1 MVAAVETM
9 AFAGEVPWHGLGVPV
24 NDTMTPEEMLEAA
37 GLNWTVSRRPAY
49 TIKDPVWHENVGL
62 INAEGHHFIVRD
74 TDNSVLSACGND
86 YVPFQNAETFKFF
99 KKFVSN
105 GEMKMETA
113 GSLKDGQD
121 IWGLAKLESSFE
133 LPGGDRIEGY
143 LLIDSPHVSG
153 KALTIMFTPIRV
165 VCANTMALALNS
177 EGKRFR
183 VLHLQAF
190 DDDIMKAAEEALGIS
205 ETKMAEFQEQTTF
218 LSSKQAKPID
228 IQKFIAEL
236 LQPELL
242 IERAKLDIA
251 MEKAGSIGELDVPFA
266 EQFNRTA
273 EQVHDAITLSPGAD
287 LKSAKGTWWG
297 ALNGVTYVMDHTK
310 RESERVKGGALYST
324 WLGPNAAIKRRAI
337 DLATE
342 YARAA

>member
-1 MVAAVETM
+1 MAAAVETM

-24 NDTMTPEEMLEAA
+24 EDTMTPEEMLEAA

-49 TIKDPVWHENVGL
+49 TIKEPVWHENVGL
-62 INAEGHHFIVRD
+62 VNAEGHHFIVRD
-74 TDNSVLSACGND
+74 TDNSVLSACQD
-86 YVPFQNAETFKFF
+86 KYVPFQNADTFKFF

-105 GEMKMETA
+105 GAMKMETA
-113 GSLKDGQD
+113 GSLKNGQD

-143 LLIDSPHVSG
+143 LLIDSPHVAG
-153 KALTIMFTPIRV
+153 KALTILFTPIRV
-165 VCANTMALALNS
+165 VCSNTMALALGGD
-177 EGKRFR
+177 GKRFR

-218 LSSKQAKPID
+218 LSSKKAKPID

-251 MEKAGSIGELDVPFA
+251 NDVPFA

-273 EQVHDAITLSPGAD
+273 EQVHDAIALSPGAD
-287 LKSAKGTWWG
+287 LTSAKGTWWG

-324 WLGPNAAIKRRAI
+324 WLGPNAVVKRRAL

-342 YARAA
+342 YAKTA

>member
-9 AFAGEVPWHGLGVPV
+9 AYAGDVPWHGLGVRV
-24 NDTMTPEEMLEAA
+24 EDTMTPQEMLEAA
-37 GLNWTVSRRPAY
+37 DLNWTVSKRPAY
-49 TIKDPVWHENVGL
+49 TIDSPTWNEDVGL

-74 TDNSVLSACGND
+74 TDSKVLSACGED
-86 YVPFQNAETFKFF
+86 YVPFQNADTFRFF

-113 GSLKDGQD
+113 GSLKGGQD
-121 IWGLAKLESSFE
+121 IWGLAKLESNFE
-133 LPGGDRIEGY
+133 LPGGDRVEGY

-165 VCANTMALALNS
+165 VCSNTMALALNTD
-177 EGKRFR
+177 GKRFR

-190 DDDIMKAAEEALGIS
+190 DDEIMRAAEEALGIS

-218 LSSKQAKPID
+218 LSSKRAKPLD
-228 IQKFIAEL
+228 VQNFIAEL
-236 LQPELL
+236 FQPQLL
-242 IERAKLDIA
+242 IDRGKIA
-251 MEKAGSIGELDVPFA
+251 NDVPLID
-266 EQFNRTA
+266 EFNRTS
-273 EQVHDAITLSPGAD
+273 EQVHDAIMLSPGAD

-297 ALNGVTYVMDHTK
+297 AINGVTYHMDHTK
-310 RESERVKGGALYST
+310 RESERVKGGALYSS
-324 WLGPNAAIKRRAI
+324 WLGPNAATKRRAL

-342 YARAA
+342 YAKAA

>member
-1 MVAAVETM
+1 MAAAVETI
-9 AFAGEVPWHGLGVPV
+9 AYAGDVPWHGLGVRV
-24 NDTMTPEEMLEAA
+24 EDTMTPEEMLEVA
-37 GLNWTVSRRPAY
+37 GLNWTVSKRPAY
-49 TIKDPVWHENVGL
+49 TIDTPTWKEDVGL
-62 INAEGHHFIVRD
+62 LTAEGHHFIVRD
-74 TDNSVLSACGND
+74 SDNSVLSACGQD
-86 YVPFQNAETFKFF
+86 YVPFQNADTFRFF

-113 GSLKDGQD
+113 GSLKNGQD

-183 VLHLQAF
+183 VLHLQTF
-190 DDDIMKAAEEALGIS
+190 DGDIIKAAEEALGIS

-218 LSSKQAKPID
+218 LSNQQAKPLD
-228 IQKFIAEL
+228 VQKFIAEL
-236 LQPELL
+236 FQPQLL
-242 IERAKLDIA
+242 IERAFDIA
-251 MEKAGSIGELDVPFA
+251 NDIPILD
-266 EQFNRTA
+266 EFNRTA
-273 EQVHDAITLSPGAD
+273 EQVHDAIALSPGAD
-287 LKSAKGTWWG
+287 LNSAKGTGWG
-297 ALNGVTYVMDHTK
+297 ALNGVTYHMDHTK
-310 RESERVKGGALYST
+310 RESERVKGGALYSS
-324 WLGPNAAIKRRAI
+324 WLGPNAATKRRAL

-342 YARAA
+342 YAKVA

>member
-1 MVAAVETM
+1 MAAAVETM
-9 AFAGEVPWHGLGVPV
+9 AYAGDVPWHGLGVKV
-24 NDTMTPEEMLEAA
+24 DDTMTPEEMLEVA
-37 GLNWTVSRRPAY
+37 GLNWTVSKRPAY
-49 TIKDPVWHENVGL
+49 TIDAPTWRPDIGIL
-62 INAEGHHFIVRD
+62 NAEGHHFIVRD
-74 TDNSVLSACGND
+74 SDNSVLSACGED
-86 YVPFQNAETFKFF
+86 YVPFQNADTFKFF

-121 IWGLAKLESSFE
+121 IWGLAKLEYSFE

-153 KALTIMFTPIRV
+153 KALTILFTPIRV

-190 DDDIMKAAEEALGIS
+190 DEDIMKAAEEALGIS
-205 ETKMAEFQEQTTF
+205 KTKMTEFQEQTTF
-218 LSSKQAKPID
+218 LSEQQAKPLD
-228 IQKFIAEL
+228 VQKFIAEL
-236 LQPELL
+236 FQPQLL
-242 IERAKLDIA
+242 IERAFDIA
-251 MEKAGSIGELDVPFA
+251 NDVPLLDEFS
-266 EQFNRTA
+266 RTA
-273 EQVHDAITLSPGAD
+273 EQVHDAIALSPGAE

-297 ALNGVTYVMDHTK
+297 ALNGVTFHMDHTK
-310 RESERVKGGALYST
+310 RESERVKGGALYSS
-324 WLGPNAAIKRRAI
+324 WLGPNAATKRRAL

-342 YARAA
+342 YAKAA

>member
-9 AFAGEVPWHGLGVPV
+9 AYAGDVPWHGLGVRV
-24 NDTMTPEEMLEAA
+24 EDTMTPEEMLEAA
-37 GLNWTVSRRPAY
+37 DLNWTVSKRPAY
-49 TIKDPVWHENVGL
+49 TIDSPTWSEDVGL

-74 TDNSVLSACGND
+74 TDSKVLSACGED
-86 YVPFQNAETFKFF
+86 YVPFQNADTFRFF

-113 GSLKDGQD
+113 GALKGGQD
-121 IWGLAKLESSFE
+121 IWGLAKLESNFE
-133 LPGGDRIEGY
+133 LPGGDRVEGY

-165 VCANTMALALNS
+165 VCSNTMALALNCD
-177 EGKRFR
+177 GKRFR

-190 DDDIMKAAEEALGIS
+190 DNEIMKAAEEALGIS

-218 LSSKQAKPID
+218 LSNKQAKPLD
-228 IQKFIAEL
+228 VQNFIAEL
-236 LQPELL
+236 FQPQLL
-242 IERAKLDIA
+242 IERGKIANDIPLID
-251 MEKAGSIGELDVPFA
+251 EFS
-266 EQFNRTA
+266 RTS
-273 EQVHDAITLSPGAD
+273 EQVHDAIALSPGAD

-297 ALNGVTYVMDHTK
+297 ALNGVSYHMDHTK
-310 RESERVKGGALYST
+310 RESERVKGGALYSS
-324 WLGPNAAIKRRAI
+324 WLGPNAGTKRRAL

-342 YARAA
+342 YAKYSSAA

>member
-1 MVAAVETM
+1 MAAAVETM

-24 NDTMTPEEMLEAA
+24 EDTMTPEEMLEAA

-49 TIKDPVWHENVGL
+49 SIKEPVWHENVGL
-62 INAEGHHFIVRD
+62 VNAEGHHFIVRD

-86 YVPFQNAETFKFF
+86 YVPFQNADTFKFF

-105 GEMKMETA
+105 GAMKMETA

-153 KALTIMFTPIRV
+153 KALTILFTPIRV
-165 VCANTMALALNS
+165 VCSNTMALALGGD
-177 EGKRFR
+177 GKRFR

-218 LSSKQAKPID
+218 LSSKKAKPID

-251 MEKAGSIGELDVPFA
+251 NDVPFA

-273 EQVHDAITLSPGAD
+273 EQVHDAIALSPGAD
-287 LKSAKGTWWG
+287 LTSAKGTWWG

-324 WLGPNAAIKRRAI
+324 WLGPNAVVKRRAL

-342 YARAA
+342 YAKTA